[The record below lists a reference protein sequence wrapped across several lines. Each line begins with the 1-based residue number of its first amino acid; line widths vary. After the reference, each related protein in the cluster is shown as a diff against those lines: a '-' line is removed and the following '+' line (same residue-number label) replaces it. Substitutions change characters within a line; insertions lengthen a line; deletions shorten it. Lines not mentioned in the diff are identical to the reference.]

1 MAQIKVLDQSTI
13 NKIAAGEVIER
24 PSSVVK
30 ELVENAIDAGASAV
44 TIEIKDGG
52 CSFIR
57 ITDNGS
63 GIPKDQIQL
72 AFLRHSTSKI
82 KSVEDLL
89 TISSL
94 GFRGEALSSIAAVSQ
109 VELITKTA
117 DGLTGSR
124 YMIDG
129 GKEKSMEEIGAPNGT
144 TFLVR
149 NLFYNTP
156 ARRKFLK
163 TGVTEGNY
171 ISDLVEKLAL
181 SHPEISFR
189 FISGGQN
196 KLYTSGNGTLKDV
209 IYGVYGR
216 DITAG
221 LIPLNYE
228 CDLFKVDG
236 FIGKPAMNRG
246 NRALENYYIN
256 GRYIKSNIISKA
268 IEDAY
273 AGYSMPKKYPFTSLH
288 FHIDPDTIDIN
299 VHPTKMELRFSD
311 GERIYKE
318 LFTAVHNALMQRDV
332 IPQVTFDDRK
342 KTAASQG
349 NQKNAQMTSGQ
360 VSQNTLPNAMSA
372 SLAQSSQTTI
382 QETQGNATQ
391 LKIKENKIPEPF
403 EINRMSAS
411 KNAQQQVPTEKSIL
425 NNYNK
430 NNIPASGAILG
441 EHRTEY
447 KQRVSGN
454 VTGNSSFSVSE
465 NIANTSNS
473 DNKSDR
479 QQKAETSKETGLT
492 ERKISGIRQEHSQ
505 NLDQKTEPVPAA
517 VPEQLSLFNEDKKL
531 LDEKNLADHKVIG
544 QLFDTYWLIEFD
556 QKLFIIDQHAAH
568 EKVLYERFMKRAG
581 EGKPASQQLMPPQ
594 IITLTLAAGQVLKDN
609 LDIITGMGFEIES
622 FGGNEYAIRA
632 VPVELYGASGKDMIM
647 EIIDDLMEN
656 PGRVSN
662 ETIKGRIAT
671 MACKAAVK
679 GNNRL
684 QPAEVRELV
693 SELMTLD
700 NPYNCPH
707 GRPTMISMSK
717 YELEKKFKRIV

>member
-94 GFRGEALSSIAAVSQ
+94 GFRGEALSSIAAVAQ

-117 DGLTGSR
+117 ESFTGSR
-124 YMIDG
+124 YLIDG
-129 GKEKSMEEIGAPNGT
+129 GKEKSIEEIGAPNGT

-163 TGVTEGNY
+163 TGITEGNY

-216 DITAG
+216 EITAG
-221 LIPLNYE
+221 LIPLQYE
-228 CDLFKVDG
+228 CELFKVDG

-256 GRYIKSNIISKA
+256 GRYIKSSIISKA

-299 VHPTKMELRFSD
+299 VHPTKMELRFSE
-311 GERIYKE
+311 GERVYKE
-318 LFTAVHNALMQRDV
+318 LYKAVHEAIMQRDV
-332 IPQVTFDDRK
+332 IPQVNFDSDSRK
-342 KTAASQG
+342 KTSDV
-349 NQKNAQMTSGQ
+349 TSGNIAGNI
-360 VSQNTLPNAMSA
+360 SGA
-372 SLAQSSQTTI
+372 TT
-382 QETQGNATQ
+382 Q
-391 LKIKENKIPEPF
+391 KVRENKLPEPF
-403 EINRMSAS
+403 ELNRMAV
-411 KNAQQQVPTEKSIL
+411 AEKKQYSVS
-425 NNYNK
+425 
-430 NNIPASGAILG
+430 ASGAILN

-447 KQRVSGN
+447 KPFNRNQEENQQYRLNEIKVGTAAFGTAEAGTGIKAGEVKTEELKTGATNAAAVDMSGKD
-454 VTGNSSFSVSE
+454 SSAQKPTE
-465 NIANTSNS
+465 NIEAAQEP
-473 DNKSDR
+473 NKENR
-479 QQKAETSKETGLT
+479 VGH
-492 ERKISGIRQEHSQ
+492 I
-505 NLDQKTEPVPAA
+505 EPVPMA
-517 VPEQLSLFNEDKKL
+517 VPEQLSLFSEDKKL
-531 LDEKNLADHKVIG
+531 LDEKNLADHKIIG

-556 QKLFIIDQHAAH
+556 QKLFIMDQHAAH
-568 EKVLYERFMKRAG
+568 EKVLYERFMKRVS
-581 EGKPASQQLMPPQ
+581 EGMPASQQLMPPQ

-609 LDIITGMGFEIES
+609 MDIIANMGFEIES

-662 ETIKGRIAT
+662 ETIKSRIAT

-693 SELMTLD
+693 TELMTLD

>member
-1 MAQIKVLDQSTI
+1 MAQITILDQNTI

-24 PSSVVK
+24 PASVVK
-30 ELVENAIDAGASAV
+30 ELVENAIDAGATAV
-44 TIEIKDGG
+44 TVEIKDGG

-57 ITDNGS
+57 VTDNGS
-63 GIPKDQIQL
+63 GIAKDQLQI

-117 DGLTGSR
+117 DALTGSR
-124 YMIDG
+124 YLIDG
-129 GKEKSMEEIGAPNGT
+129 GKEKSIEEIGAPEGT

-163 TGVTEGNY
+163 TGTTEGGY
-171 ISDLVEKLAL
+171 ISDLIEKLAL

-196 KLYTSGNGTLKDV
+196 KLYTSGNGALKDV

-216 DITAG
+216 EITAG
-221 LIPLNYE
+221 LLPVQYKGE
-228 CDLFKVDG
+228 LFSMDG
-236 FIGKPAMNRG
+236 FIGKPSMNRG
-246 NRALENYYIN
+246 NRAMENYYIN
-256 GRYIKSNIISKA
+256 GRYIKSTIISKA

-273 AGYSMPKKYPFTSLH
+273 SGYTMPKKYPFTSLH
-288 FHIDPDTIDIN
+288 FHIEPDIIDIN

-318 LFTAVHNALMQRDV
+318 VYQVVHDCLANRDV
-332 IPQVTFDDRK
+332 IPQARLVAPEPVK
-342 KTAASQG
+342 KNLSPV
-349 NQKNAQMTSGQ
+349 K
-360 VSQNTLPNAMSA
+360 
-372 SLAQSSQTTI
+372 
-382 QETQGNATQ
+382 ETK
-391 LKIKENKIPEPF
+391 LPEPF
-403 EINRMSAS
+403 EVKRIEKAGSLRDTQYTSTPPIKPSEPVFLQENKTEYGTKNFALSSTISMPQAVNKTHEQTSEPEIVKPIMS
-411 KNAQQQVPTEKSIL
+411 VPTPKTVSSEQ
-425 NNYNK
+425 
-430 NNIPASGAILG
+430 IP
-441 EHRTEY
+441 
-447 KQRVSGN
+447 
-454 VTGNSSFSVSE
+454 
-465 NIANTSNS
+465 
-473 DNKSDR
+473 
-479 QQKAETSKETGLT
+479 
-492 ERKISGIRQEHSQ
+492 
-505 NLDQKTEPVPAA
+505 TEPTPAA
-517 VPEQLSLFNEDKKL
+517 VPEQLSIFSEDKKL
-531 LDEKNLADHKVIG
+531 LDEKNIADHKIIG

-556 QKLFIIDQHAAH
+556 KKLFIMDQHAAH
-568 EKVLYERFMKRAG
+568 EKVLYERFMKRAKD
-581 EGKPASQQLMPPQ
+581 GKVASQQLMPPQ

-609 LDIITGMGFEIES
+609 LDLIAQMGFEIES

-632 VPVELYGASGKDMIM
+632 VPVELYGSSGRDMVM

-656 PGRVSN
+656 PGKVSN
-662 ETIKGRIAT
+662 DTIKSRIAT

-684 QPAEVRELV
+684 KPEEVRELMR
-693 SELMTLD
+693 ELMTLE

-707 GRPTMISMSK
+707 GRPTMISMSQ

>member
-1 MAQIKVLDQSTI
+1 MAQITILDQNTI

-24 PSSVVK
+24 PASVVK
-30 ELVENAIDAGASAV
+30 ELVENAIDAGATAV
-44 TIEIKDGG
+44 TVEIKDGG

-57 ITDNGS
+57 VTDNGS
-63 GIPKDQIQL
+63 GIAKDQLQI

-117 DGLTGSR
+117 DALTGSR
-124 YMIDG
+124 YLIDG
-129 GKEKSMEEIGAPNGT
+129 GKEKSIEEIGAPEGT

-163 TGVTEGNY
+163 TGTTEGGY
-171 ISDLVEKLAL
+171 ISDLIEKLAL

-196 KLYTSGNGTLKDV
+196 KLYTSGNGALKDV

-216 DITAG
+216 EITAG
-221 LIPLNYE
+221 LLPVQYTGE
-228 CDLFKVDG
+228 LFSMDG
-236 FIGKPAMNRG
+236 FIGKPSMNRG
-246 NRALENYYIN
+246 NRAMENYYIN
-256 GRYIKSNIISKA
+256 GRYIKSTIISKA

-273 AGYSMPKKYPFTSLH
+273 SGYTMPKKYPFTSLH
-288 FHIDPDTIDIN
+288 FHIEPDIIDIN

-318 LFTAVHNALMQRDV
+318 VYQVVHDCLAKRDV
-332 IPQVTFDDRK
+332 IPQARLVAPEPVK
-342 KTAASQG
+342 K
-349 NQKNAQMTSGQ
+349 NLNPVK
-360 VSQNTLPNAMSA
+360 
-372 SLAQSSQTTI
+372 
-382 QETQGNATQ
+382 ETK
-391 LKIKENKIPEPF
+391 LPEPF
-403 EINRMSAS
+403 EVKRMEKAGSLRDTQYTSTPPIKKSESVLLQENKTEYGTKNSALS
-411 KNAQQQVPTEKSIL
+411 STISMPQAVNKTYEQTTEPDIVKQIMSVPTAKTVSSEL
-425 NNYNK
+425 
-430 NNIPASGAILG
+430 IPA
-441 EHRTEY
+441 
-447 KQRVSGN
+447 
-454 VTGNSSFSVSE
+454 
-465 NIANTSNS
+465 
-473 DNKSDR
+473 
-479 QQKAETSKETGLT
+479 
-492 ERKISGIRQEHSQ
+492 
-505 NLDQKTEPVPAA
+505 EPTPAA
-517 VPEQLSLFNEDKKL
+517 VPEQLSIFSEDKKL
-531 LDEKNLADHKVIG
+531 LDEKNIADHKIIG

-556 QKLFIIDQHAAH
+556 KKLFIMDQHAAH
-568 EKVLYERFMKRAG
+568 EKVLYERFMKRAK
-581 EGKPASQQLMPPQ
+581 EGNVASQQLMPPQ

-609 LDIITGMGFEIES
+609 LDIIAQMGFEIES

-632 VPVELYGASGKDMIM
+632 VPVELYGSSGKDMVM

-656 PGRVSN
+656 PGKVSN
-662 ETIKGRIAT
+662 DTIKTRIAT

-684 QPAEVRELV
+684 QPEEVRELMR
-693 SELMTLD
+693 ELMTLE

-707 GRPTMISMSK
+707 GRPTMISMSQ

>member
-30 ELVENAIDAGASAV
+30 ELVENAIDAGASAI

-124 YMIDG
+124 YLIDG
-129 GKEKSMEEIGAPNGT
+129 GKEKSLEEIGAPDGT

-163 TGVTEGNY
+163 TGTTEGNY
-171 ISDLVEKLAL
+171 ISDLIEKLAL

-221 LIPLNYE
+221 LIPLE
-228 CDLFKVDG
+228 FSCDLFCVDG
-236 FIGKPAMNRG
+236 FIGKPSMNRG

-256 GRYIKSNIISKA
+256 GRYIKSSIISKA

-288 FHIDPDTIDIN
+288 FHIEPDIIDVN
-299 VHPTKMELRFSD
+299 VHPTKMELRFSE
-311 GERIYKE
+311 GERVYKE
-318 LFTAVHNALMQRDV
+318 LYQAVHEAIMRRDV
-332 IPQVTFDDRK
+332 IPQVKLDEPVKRHTTVTDVDIDREK
-342 KTAASQG
+342 VKETAESDEKA
-349 NQKNAQMTSGQ
+349 
-360 VSQNTLPNAMSA
+360 V
-372 SLAQSSQTTI
+372 
-382 QETQGNATQ
+382 
-391 LKIKENKIPEPF
+391 KIPPVKENKLPEPF
-403 EINRMSAS
+403 EVNRI
-411 KNAQQQVPTEKSIL
+411 KNTQQHV
-425 NNYNK
+425 YA
-430 NNIPASGAILG
+430 PAPAGGAILR

-447 KQRVSGN
+447 EYNRPPLVPNTGKDSG
-454 VTGNSSFSVSE
+454 T
-465 NIANTSNS
+465 A
-473 DNKSDR
+473 
-479 QQKAETSKETGLT
+479 QKEPTVETEIITHEPAPAEAPK
-492 ERKISGIRQEHSQ
+492 
-505 NLDQKTEPVPAA
+505 
-517 VPEQLSLFNEDKKL
+517 QLSFFDDDKKL
-531 LDEKNLADHKVIG
+531 LDEKNLADHKIIG
-544 QLFDTYWLIEFD
+544 QLFDTYWLIEFND
-556 QKLFIIDQHAAH
+556 KLFIMDQHAAH
-568 EKVLYERFMKRAG
+568 EKVLYERFMRRAMD
-581 EGKPASQQLMPPQ
+581 GKQASQQLMPPQ
-594 IITLTLAAGQVLKDN
+594 IITLTLAAGQVLKEN
-609 LDIITGMGFEIES
+609 LDIITQMGFEIES
-622 FGGNEYAIRA
+622 FGGNEYAVRA
-632 VPVELYGASGKDMIM
+632 VPVELYGASGKDMVM

-656 PGRVSN
+656 PGRVSG
-662 ETIKGRIAT
+662 ETIKSRIAT

-684 QPAEVRELV
+684 QPAEVKELVREL
-693 SELMTLD
+693 LTLE

>member
-1 MAQIKVLDQSTI
+1 MAQITILDQNTI

-24 PSSVVK
+24 PASVVK
-30 ELVENAIDAGASAV
+30 ELVENAIDAGATAV
-44 TIEIKDGG
+44 TVEIKDGG

-57 ITDNGS
+57 VTDNGS
-63 GIPKDQIQL
+63 GIAKDQLQI

-117 DGLTGSR
+117 DALTGSR
-124 YMIDG
+124 YLIDG
-129 GKEKSMEEIGAPNGT
+129 GREKSIEEIGAPEGT

-163 TGVTEGNY
+163 TGTTEGGY
-171 ISDLVEKLAL
+171 ISDLIEKLAL

-196 KLYTSGNGTLKDV
+196 KLYTSGNGNLKDV

-216 DITAG
+216 EITSG
-221 LIPLNYE
+221 LLPIQYE
-228 CDLFKVDG
+228 GELFSMNG
-236 FIGKPAMNRG
+236 FIGKPSMNRG

-256 GRYIKSNIISKA
+256 GRYIKSTIISKA

-273 AGYSMPKKYPFTSLH
+273 SGYTMPKKYPFTSLH
-288 FHIDPDTIDIN
+288 FHIEPDIIDIN

-318 LFTAVHNALMQRDV
+318 VYQAIHDCLGKRDV
-332 IPQVTFDDRK
+332 IPQAKLAAPEPVK
-342 KTAASQG
+342 K
-349 NQKNAQMTSGQ
+349 
-360 VSQNTLPNAMSA
+360 
-372 SLAQSSQTTI
+372 SLSPVR
-382 QETQGNATQ
+382 ETK
-391 LKIKENKIPEPF
+391 LPEPF
-403 EINRMSAS
+403 EVKRMEKADVLRNTQYVSQAGQSESVVMKEGMTGYGTRHTGITPTASIPSTSLMTPTASIPPASCNTEEQPAS
-411 KNAQQQVPTEKSIL
+411 KFGIDK
-425 NNYNK
+425 
-430 NNIPASGAILG
+430 PA
-441 EHRTEY
+441 
-447 KQRVSGN
+447 
-454 VTGNSSFSVSE
+454 VSE
-465 NIANTSNS
+465 PV
-473 DNKSDR
+473 
-479 QQKAETSKETGLT
+479 KAAPIPEKAMPA
-492 ERKISGIRQEHSQ
+492 
-505 NLDQKTEPVPAA
+505 EPAPAA
-517 VPEQLSLFNEDKKL
+517 VPEQLSIFSEDRKL
-531 LDEKNLADHKVIG
+531 LDEKNMADHKIIG

-556 QKLFIIDQHAAH
+556 KKLFIMDQHAAH

-581 EGKPASQQLMPPQ
+581 EGRVASQQLMPPQ

-609 LDIITGMGFEIES
+609 LELIAQMGFEIES

-632 VPVELYGASGKDMIM
+632 VPVELYGSSGRDMVM

-656 PGRVSN
+656 PGKISN
-662 ETIKGRIAT
+662 DTIKSRIAT

-684 QPAEVRELV
+684 QPEEVKELMR
-693 SELMTLD
+693 ELMTLE

-707 GRPTMISMSK
+707 GRPTMISMSQ

>member
-24 PSSVVK
+24 PSSLVK
-30 ELVENAIDAGASAV
+30 ELVENAIDAGASAITV
-44 TIEIKDGG
+44 EIKDGG

-63 GIPKDQIQL
+63 GIPKEQIQL

-82 KSVEDLL
+82 QSVEDLL

-124 YMIDG
+124 YLIDG
-129 GKEKSMEEIGAPNGT
+129 GKEKSLEEIGAPDGT

-163 TGVTEGNY
+163 TGTTEGNY
-171 ISDLVEKLAL
+171 ISDLIEKLAL

-221 LIPLNYE
+221 LIPLQHS
-228 CDLFKVDG
+228 CDLFSVDG
-236 FIGKPAMNRG
+236 YIGKPSMNRG

-256 GRYIKSNIISKA
+256 GRYIKSSIISKA

-288 FHIDPDTIDIN
+288 FHIEPDIIDVN
-299 VHPTKMELRFSD
+299 VHPTKMELRFSE
-311 GERIYKE
+311 GERVYKE
-318 LFTAVHNALMQRDV
+318 LYQAVHDAIMRRDV
-332 IPQVTFDDRK
+332 IPQVKLDEPAKRHTPVI
-342 KTAASQG
+342 SQETTIES
-349 NQKNAQMTSGQ
+349 KNAPEKIESGEKTEKEGKLEEKT
-360 VSQNTLPNAMSA
+360 VKTN
-372 SLAQSSQTTI
+372 I
-382 QETQGNATQ
+382 
-391 LKIKENKIPEPF
+391 IKENKIPEPF
-403 EINRMSAS
+403 EVNRI
-411 KNAQQQVPTEKSIL
+411 KNAQQQQRE
-425 NNYNK
+425 YA
-430 NNIPASGAILG
+430 PAPVGGAILK

-447 KQRVSGN
+447 EYTRP
-454 VTGNSSFSVSE
+454 
-465 NIANTSNS
+465 A
-473 DNKSDR
+473 
-479 QQKAETSKETGLT
+479 A
-492 ERKISGIRQEHSQ
+492 H
-505 NLDQKTEPVPAA
+505 EPAPAA
-517 VPEQLSLFNEDKKL
+517 VPKQLSLFEEDKKL
-531 LDEKNLADHKVIG
+531 LDEKNLVDHKIIG

-556 QKLFIIDQHAAH
+556 DKLFIMDQHAAH
-568 EKVLYERFMKRAG
+568 EKVLYERFMKRAM

-594 IITLTLAAGQVLKDN
+594 IITLTLAAGQVLKEN
-609 LDIITGMGFEIES
+609 LDIITQMGFEIES
-622 FGGNEYAIRA
+622 FGGNEYAVRA
-632 VPVELYGASGKDMIM
+632 VPVELYGASGKDMVM

-656 PGRVSN
+656 PGRVSG
-662 ETIKGRIAT
+662 ETIKSRIAT

-684 QPAEVRELV
+684 QTAEVKELVREL
-693 SELMTLD
+693 LTLE

>member
-1 MAQIKVLDQSTI
+1 MAQITILDQNTI

-24 PSSVVK
+24 PASVVK
-30 ELVENAIDAGASAV
+30 ELVENAIDAGATAV
-44 TIEIKDGG
+44 TVEIKDGG

-57 ITDNGS
+57 VTDNGS
-63 GIPKDQIQL
+63 GIAKDQLQI

-117 DGLTGSR
+117 DALTGSR
-124 YMIDG
+124 YLIDG
-129 GKEKSMEEIGAPNGT
+129 GKEKSIEEIGAPEGT

-163 TGVTEGNY
+163 TGTTEGGY
-171 ISDLVEKLAL
+171 ISDLIEKLAL

-196 KLYTSGNGTLKDV
+196 KLYTSGNGALKDV

-216 DITAG
+216 EITAG
-221 LIPLNYE
+221 LLPVQYKGE
-228 CDLFKVDG
+228 LFFMDG
-236 FIGKPAMNRG
+236 FIGKPSMNRG
-246 NRALENYYIN
+246 NRAMENYYIN
-256 GRYIKSNIISKA
+256 GRYIKSTIISKA

-273 AGYSMPKKYPFTSLH
+273 SGYTMPKKYPFTSLH
-288 FHIDPDTIDIN
+288 FHIEPDIIDIN

-318 LFTAVHNALMQRDV
+318 VYQVVHDCLANRDV
-332 IPQVTFDDRK
+332 IPQARLVAPEPVK
-342 KTAASQG
+342 KNLSPV
-349 NQKNAQMTSGQ
+349 K
-360 VSQNTLPNAMSA
+360 
-372 SLAQSSQTTI
+372 
-382 QETQGNATQ
+382 ETK
-391 LKIKENKIPEPF
+391 LPEPF
-403 EINRMSAS
+403 EVKRIERAGSLRDTQYTSTPSIKPSEPVFLQENKTEYGAKNFALSSTISMPQAVNKTHEQTSEPEIVKPIMS
-411 KNAQQQVPTEKSIL
+411 VPTPKTVSSEQ
-425 NNYNK
+425 
-430 NNIPASGAILG
+430 IP
-441 EHRTEY
+441 
-447 KQRVSGN
+447 
-454 VTGNSSFSVSE
+454 
-465 NIANTSNS
+465 
-473 DNKSDR
+473 
-479 QQKAETSKETGLT
+479 
-492 ERKISGIRQEHSQ
+492 
-505 NLDQKTEPVPAA
+505 TEPTPAA
-517 VPEQLSLFNEDKKL
+517 VPEQLSIFSEDKKL
-531 LDEKNLADHKVIG
+531 LDEKNIADHKIIG

-556 QKLFIIDQHAAH
+556 KKLFIMDQHAAH
-568 EKVLYERFMKRAG
+568 EKVLYERFMKRAKD
-581 EGKPASQQLMPPQ
+581 GKVASQQLMPPQ

-609 LDIITGMGFEIES
+609 LDLIAQMGFEIES

-632 VPVELYGASGKDMIM
+632 VPVELYGSSGRDMVM

-656 PGRVSN
+656 PGKVSN
-662 ETIKGRIAT
+662 DTIKSRIAT

-684 QPAEVRELV
+684 QPEEVRELMR
-693 SELMTLD
+693 ELMTLE

-707 GRPTMISMSK
+707 GRPTMISMSQ

>member
-1 MAQIKVLDQSTI
+1 MAQITILDQNTI

-24 PSSVVK
+24 PASVVK
-30 ELVENAIDAGASAV
+30 ELVENAIDAGATAV
-44 TIEIKDGG
+44 TVEIKDGG

-57 ITDNGS
+57 VTDNGS
-63 GIPKDQIQL
+63 GIAKDQLQI

-117 DGLTGSR
+117 DALTGSR
-124 YMIDG
+124 YLIDG
-129 GKEKSMEEIGAPNGT
+129 GKEKSIEEIGAPEGT

-163 TGVTEGNY
+163 TGTTEGGY
-171 ISDLVEKLAL
+171 ISDLIEKLAL

-196 KLYTSGNGTLKDV
+196 KLYTSGNGALKDV

-216 DITAG
+216 EITAG
-221 LIPLNYE
+221 LLPVQYKGE
-228 CDLFKVDG
+228 LFSMDG
-236 FIGKPAMNRG
+236 FIGKPSMNRG
-246 NRALENYYIN
+246 NRAMENYYIN
-256 GRYIKSNIISKA
+256 GRYIKSTIISKA

-273 AGYSMPKKYPFTSLH
+273 SGYTMPKKYPFTSLH
-288 FHIDPDTIDIN
+288 FHIEPDIIDIN

-318 LFTAVHNALMQRDV
+318 VYQVVHDCLANRDV
-332 IPQVTFDDRK
+332 IPQARLVAPEPVK
-342 KTAASQG
+342 KNLSPV
-349 NQKNAQMTSGQ
+349 K
-360 VSQNTLPNAMSA
+360 
-372 SLAQSSQTTI
+372 
-382 QETQGNATQ
+382 ETK
-391 LKIKENKIPEPF
+391 LPEPF
-403 EINRMSAS
+403 EVKRIEKAGSLRDTQYTSTPPIKPSEPVFLQENKTEYGTKNFALSSTISMPQAVNKTHEQTSEPEIVKPIMS
-411 KNAQQQVPTEKSIL
+411 VPTPKTVSSEQ
-425 NNYNK
+425 
-430 NNIPASGAILG
+430 IP
-441 EHRTEY
+441 
-447 KQRVSGN
+447 
-454 VTGNSSFSVSE
+454 
-465 NIANTSNS
+465 
-473 DNKSDR
+473 
-479 QQKAETSKETGLT
+479 
-492 ERKISGIRQEHSQ
+492 
-505 NLDQKTEPVPAA
+505 TEPTPAA
-517 VPEQLSLFNEDKKL
+517 VPEQLSIFSEDKKL
-531 LDEKNLADHKVIG
+531 LDEKNIADHKIIG

-556 QKLFIIDQHAAH
+556 KKLFIMDQHAAH
-568 EKVLYERFMKRAG
+568 EKVLYERFMKRAKD
-581 EGKPASQQLMPPQ
+581 GKVASQQLMPPQ

-609 LDIITGMGFEIES
+609 LDLIAQMGFEIES

-632 VPVELYGASGKDMIM
+632 VPVELYGSSGRDMVM

-656 PGRVSN
+656 PGKVSN
-662 ETIKGRIAT
+662 DTIKSRIAT

-684 QPAEVRELV
+684 QPEEVRELMR
-693 SELMTLD
+693 ELMTLE

-707 GRPTMISMSK
+707 GRPTMISMSQ

>member
-30 ELVENAIDAGASAV
+30 ELVENAIDAGASAITV
-44 TIEIKDGG
+44 EIKDGG

-63 GIPKDQIQL
+63 GIPKEQIQL

-82 KSVEDLL
+82 QSVEDLL

-124 YMIDG
+124 YLIDG
-129 GKEKSMEEIGAPNGT
+129 GKEKSLEEIGAPDGT

-163 TGVTEGNY
+163 TGTTEGNY
-171 ISDLVEKLAL
+171 ISDLIEKLAL

-221 LIPLNYE
+221 LIPLQFS
-228 CDLFKVDG
+228 CDLFSVDG
-236 FIGKPAMNRG
+236 YIGKPSMNRG

-256 GRYIKSNIISKA
+256 GRYIKSSIISKA

-288 FHIDPDTIDIN
+288 FHIEPDIIDVN
-299 VHPTKMELRFSD
+299 VHPTKMELRFSE
-311 GERIYKE
+311 GERVYKE
-318 LFTAVHNALMQRDV
+318 LYQAVHDAIMRRDV
-332 IPQVTFDDRK
+332 IPQVKLDEPSKRHTPVV
-342 KTAASQG
+342 SQETTIES
-349 NQKNAQMTSGQ
+349 KNAHEKIESGEKTEKEEKIEEEKT
-360 VSQNTLPNAMSA
+360 VKVNN
-372 SLAQSSQTTI
+372 
-382 QETQGNATQ
+382 
-391 LKIKENKIPEPF
+391 IKENKIPEPF
-403 EINRMSAS
+403 EVNRI
-411 KNAQQQVPTEKSIL
+411 KNAQQREYAPEPVG
-425 NNYNK
+425 
-430 NNIPASGAILG
+430 GAILR

-447 KQRVSGN
+447 EYTRP
-454 VTGNSSFSVSE
+454 
-465 NIANTSNS
+465 A
-473 DNKSDR
+473 
-479 QQKAETSKETGLT
+479 A
-492 ERKISGIRQEHSQ
+492 QE
-505 NLDQKTEPVPAA
+505 PAPAA
-517 VPEQLSLFNEDKKL
+517 VPKQLSLFEEDKKL
-531 LDEKNLADHKVIG
+531 LDEKNLVDHKIIG

-556 QKLFIIDQHAAH
+556 DKLFIMDQHAAH
-568 EKVLYERFMKRAG
+568 EKVLYERFMKRAM

-594 IITLTLAAGQVLKDN
+594 IITLTLAAGQVLKEN
-609 LDIITGMGFEIES
+609 LDIITQMGFEIEN
-622 FGGNEYAIRA
+622 FGGNEYAVRA
-632 VPVELYGASGKDMIM
+632 VPVELYGASGKDMVM

-656 PGRVSN
+656 PGRVSG
-662 ETIKGRIAT
+662 ETIKSRIAT

-684 QPAEVRELV
+684 QTAEVKELVREL
-693 SELMTLD
+693 LTLE

>member
-1 MAQIKVLDQSTI
+1 MTERKNMAQIRVLDQSTI

-109 VELITKTA
+109 VELITKTS

-124 YMIDG
+124 YLIDG
-129 GKEKSMEEIGAPNGT
+129 GREKSIEEIGAPNGT

-196 KLYTSGNGTLKDV
+196 KLYTSGNGMLKDV

-221 LIPLNYE
+221 LIPLEYE

-236 FIGKPAMNRG
+236 FIGRPAMNRG

-256 GRYIKSNIISKA
+256 GRYIKSSIISKA

-288 FHIDPDTIDIN
+288 FHIDSDTIDIN

-318 LFTAVHNALMQRDV
+318 LYKAVHEAIMHRDV
-332 IPQVTFDDRK
+332 IPQVKLDDRK
-342 KTAASQG
+342 KPVEETQKPPAISESD
-349 NQKNAQMTSGQ
+349 NKPERDNKPETKNA
-360 VSQNTLPNAMSA
+360 
-372 SLAQSSQTTI
+372 AQPAPAELSISIHENQP
-382 QETQGNATQ
+382 A
-391 LKIKENKIPEPF
+391 KVKENKLPEPF
-403 EINRMSAS
+403 ETRRMAFAAEN
-411 KNAQQQVPTEKSIL
+411 KYNSIP
-425 NNYNK
+425 
-430 NNIPASGAILG
+430 PASGAILK

-447 KQRVSGN
+447 KPQPFSASGN
-454 VTGNSSFSVSE
+454 NKVE
-465 NIANTSNS
+465 NM
-473 DNKSDR
+473 
-479 QQKAETSKETGLT
+479 
-492 ERKISGIRQEHSQ
+492 
-505 NLDQKTEPVPAA
+505 EPAPAA
-517 VPEQLSLFNEDKKL
+517 VPTQLSIFEEDKKL

-556 QKLFIIDQHAAH
+556 QKLFIMDQHAAH
-568 EKVLYERFMKRAG
+568 EKVLYERFMKRVS

-594 IITLTLAAGQVLKDN
+594 IITLTLAAGQVLKDS
-609 LDIITGMGFEIES
+609 LDTIVNMGFEIES
-622 FGGNEYAIRA
+622 FGGNEYAVRA
-632 VPVELYGASGKDMIM
+632 VPIELYGASGKDMIM

-656 PGRVSN
+656 PGKVSN

-707 GRPTMISMSK
+707 GRPTMISISK

>member
-1 MAQIKVLDQSTI
+1 MEIKMAQIKVLDQSTI

-30 ELVENAIDAGASAV
+30 ELVENAIDAGASAITV
-44 TIEIKDGG
+44 EIKDGG

-63 GIPKDQIQL
+63 GIPKEQIQL

-82 KSVEDLL
+82 QSVEDLL

-124 YMIDG
+124 YLIDG
-129 GKEKSMEEIGAPNGT
+129 GKEKSLEEIGAPDGT

-163 TGVTEGNY
+163 TGTTEGNY
-171 ISDLVEKLAL
+171 ISDLIEKLAL

-221 LIPLNYE
+221 LIPLQFS
-228 CDLFKVDG
+228 CDLFSVDG
-236 FIGKPAMNRG
+236 YIGKPSMNRG

-256 GRYIKSNIISKA
+256 GRYIKSSIISKA

-288 FHIDPDTIDIN
+288 FHIEPDIIDVN
-299 VHPTKMELRFSD
+299 VHPTKMELRFSE
-311 GERIYKE
+311 GERVYKE
-318 LFTAVHNALMQRDV
+318 LYQAVHDAIMRRDV
-332 IPQVTFDDRK
+332 IPQVKLDEPSKRNTPVVSRE
-342 KTAASQG
+342 TTIES
-349 NQKNAQMTSGQ
+349 KNAPEKIESGEKTEKEEKIEEEKT
-360 VSQNTLPNAMSA
+360 VKVNN
-372 SLAQSSQTTI
+372 
-382 QETQGNATQ
+382 
-391 LKIKENKIPEPF
+391 IKENKIPEPF
-403 EINRMSAS
+403 EVNRI
-411 KNAQQQVPTEKSIL
+411 KNAQQREYAPEPVG
-425 NNYNK
+425 
-430 NNIPASGAILG
+430 GAILR

-447 KQRVSGN
+447 EYTRP
-454 VTGNSSFSVSE
+454 
-465 NIANTSNS
+465 A
-473 DNKSDR
+473 
-479 QQKAETSKETGLT
+479 A
-492 ERKISGIRQEHSQ
+492 QE
-505 NLDQKTEPVPAA
+505 PAPAA
-517 VPEQLSLFNEDKKL
+517 VPKQLSLFEEDKKL
-531 LDEKNLADHKVIG
+531 LDEKNLVDHKIIG

-556 QKLFIIDQHAAH
+556 DKLFIMDQHAAH
-568 EKVLYERFMKRAG
+568 EKVLYERFMKRAM

-594 IITLTLAAGQVLKDN
+594 IITLTLAAGQVLKEN
-609 LDIITGMGFEIES
+609 LDIITQMGFEIES
-622 FGGNEYAIRA
+622 FGGNEYAVRA
-632 VPVELYGASGKDMIM
+632 VPVELYGASGKDMVM

-656 PGRVSN
+656 PGRVSG
-662 ETIKGRIAT
+662 ETIKSRIAT

-684 QPAEVRELV
+684 QTAEVKELVREL
-693 SELMTLD
+693 LTLE

>member
-117 DGLTGSR
+117 DSLTGSR
-124 YMIDG
+124 YLIDG

-171 ISDLVEKLAL
+171 ISDLVERLAL

-221 LIPLNYE
+221 LIPLEYE
-228 CDLFKVDG
+228 CGLFKVDG

-256 GRYIKSNIISKA
+256 GRYIKSSIISKA

-299 VHPTKMELRFSD
+299 VHPTKMELRFSE
-311 GERIYKE
+311 GERVYKE
-318 LFTAVHNALMQRDV
+318 LYTAVHGAIMHRDV
-332 IPQVTFDDRK
+332 IPQMTIDEPKKSVNHNVQAVHEQIDKTVAQGTVSSTQAAQLSKPQEIVT
-342 KTAASQG
+342 
-349 NQKNAQMTSGQ
+349 
-360 VSQNTLPNAMSA
+360 PP
-372 SLAQSSQTTI
+372 
-382 QETQGNATQ
+382 
-391 LKIKENKIPEPF
+391 KIKENKLPEPF
-403 EINRMSAS
+403 EINRMSAA
-411 KNAQQQVPTEKSIL
+411 KNA
-425 NNYNK
+425 
-430 NNIPASGAILG
+430 ASQEANVNTGIADNRSTPEYGHVAAAGGAILG

-447 KQRVSGN
+447 KAHENKVYEEKLYEKAAEIK
-454 VTGNSSFSVSE
+454 SE
-465 NIANTSNS
+465 PA
-473 DNKSDR
+473 
-479 QQKAETSKETGLT
+479 
-492 ERKISGIRQEHSQ
+492 
-505 NLDQKTEPVPAA
+505 PAA
-517 VPEQLSLFNEDKKL
+517 LPEQLSLFNEDKKL
-531 LDEKNLADHKVIG
+531 LDQKNLADHKVIG

-556 QKLFIIDQHAAH
+556 QKLFIMDQHAAH
-568 EKVLYERFMKRAG
+568 EKVLYERFMKRAA

-622 FGGNEYAIRA
+622 FGGNEYTIRA

-662 ETIKGRIAT
+662 ETVKGRIAT

-684 QPAEVRELV
+684 QPEEVRELV

>member
-30 ELVENAIDAGASAV
+30 ELVENAIDAGASAITV
-44 TIEIKDGG
+44 EIKDGG

-63 GIPKDQIQL
+63 GIPKEQIQL

-82 KSVEDLL
+82 QSVEDLL

-117 DGLTGSR
+117 DGFTGSR
-124 YMIDG
+124 YLIDG
-129 GKEKSMEEIGAPNGT
+129 GKEKSLEEIGAPDGT

-163 TGVTEGNY
+163 TGTTEGNY
-171 ISDLVEKLAL
+171 ISDLIEKLAL

-221 LIPLNYE
+221 LIPLQHS
-228 CDLFKVDG
+228 CDLFSVDG
-236 FIGKPAMNRG
+236 YIGKPSMNRG

-256 GRYIKSNIISKA
+256 GRYIKSSIISKA

-288 FHIDPDTIDIN
+288 FHIESDIIDVN
-299 VHPTKMELRFSD
+299 VHPTKMELRFSE
-311 GERIYKE
+311 GERVYKE
-318 LFTAVHNALMQRDV
+318 LYQAVHDAIMRRDV
-332 IPQVTFDDRK
+332 IPQVKLDEPAKRHTPVM
-342 KTAASQG
+342 SQE
-349 NQKNAQMTSGQ
+349 
-360 VSQNTLPNAMSA
+360 
-372 SLAQSSQTTI
+372 TTI
-382 QETQGNATQ
+382 ESKNVPE
-391 LKIKENKIPEPF
+391 KIESGEKTEKENKIPEPF
-403 EINRMSAS
+403 EVNRI
-411 KNAQQQVPTEKSIL
+411 KNAQQREYAPEPVG
-425 NNYNK
+425 
-430 NNIPASGAILG
+430 GAILK

-447 KQRVSGN
+447 EYNR
-454 VTGNSSFSVSE
+454 
-465 NIANTSNS
+465 
-473 DNKSDR
+473 
-479 QQKAETSKETGLT
+479 
-492 ERKISGIRQEHSQ
+492 
-505 NLDQKTEPVPAA
+505 PAA
-517 VPEQLSLFNEDKKL
+517 HEPAPVAVPKQLSLFEEDKKL
-531 LDEKNLADHKVIG
+531 LDEKNLVDHKIIG

-556 QKLFIIDQHAAH
+556 DKLFIMDQHAAH
-568 EKVLYERFMKRAG
+568 EKVLYERFMKRAM

-594 IITLTLAAGQVLKDN
+594 IITLTLAAGQVLKEN
-609 LDIITGMGFEIES
+609 LDIITQMGFEIES
-622 FGGNEYAIRA
+622 FGGNEYAVRA
-632 VPVELYGASGKDMIM
+632 VPVELYGASGKDMVM

-656 PGRVSN
+656 PGRVSG
-662 ETIKGRIAT
+662 ETIKSRIAT

-684 QPAEVRELV
+684 QTAEVKELVREL
-693 SELMTLD
+693 LTLE

>member
-1 MAQIKVLDQSTI
+1 MAAYREMEGKMAQIKVLDQSTI

-94 GFRGEALSSIAAVSQ
+94 GFRGEALSSIAAVAQ

-117 DGLTGSR
+117 ESLTGSR
-124 YMIDG
+124 YLIDG
-129 GKEKSMEEIGAPNGT
+129 GKEKSIEEIGAPNGT

-196 KLYTSGNGTLKDV
+196 KLYTSGNGRLKDV

-216 DITAG
+216 EITAG
-221 LIPLNYE
+221 LIPLEYE
-228 CDLFKVDG
+228 CELFKVDG

-246 NRALENYYIN
+246 NRAMENYYIN
-256 GRYIKSNIISKA
+256 GRYIKSSIISKA

-299 VHPTKMELRFSD
+299 VHPTKMELRFSE
-311 GERIYKE
+311 GERVYRE
-318 LFTAVHNALMQRDV
+318 LYNAVHDVIMHRDV
-332 IPQVTFDDRK
+332 IPQVTFTEDNRQP
-342 KTAASQG
+342 KTAVKNTDTIIQKPETRMSENRTTDNKPIDDKLVDNKPADNKMAGDNLAG
-349 NQKNAQMTSGQ
+349 NK
-360 VSQNTLPNAMSA
+360 P
-372 SLAQSSQTTI
+372 I
-382 QETQGNATQ
+382 
-391 LKIKENKIPEPF
+391 ENKPIEKKPVESKLPEPF
-403 EINRMSAS
+403 EVNRMAVAQ
-411 KNAQQQVPTEKSIL
+411 KNYSV
-425 NNYNK
+425 
-430 NNIPASGAILG
+430 PASGAILN

-447 KQRVSGN
+447 RTPQSTYSMEEKNEQHSPVN
-454 VTGNSSFSVSE
+454 V
-465 NIANTSNS
+465 I
-473 DNKSDR
+473 
-479 QQKAETSKETGLT
+479 
-492 ERKISGIRQEHSQ
+492 
-505 NLDQKTEPVPAA
+505 EPAPAA

-556 QKLFIIDQHAAH
+556 QKLFIMDQHAAH
-568 EKVLYERFMKRAG
+568 EKVLYERFMKRAAQG
-581 EGKPASQQLMPPQ
+581 RPAAQQLMPPQ

-609 LDIITGMGFEIES
+609 MEIITNMGFEIES

-632 VPVELYGASGKDMIM
+632 VPVELYGASGKDMVM

-662 ETIKGRIAT
+662 ETMKSRIAT

-693 SELMTLD
+693 TELMTLE